1 MTAAQAL
8 AYGREIFAVPGRV
21 NDHKSA
27 GCLQLIKTD
36 SARLVTEASDN
47 IQWLEW
53 GETPAVSRQKELF
66 VALPPEQALVYT
78 ALQGEKTLDALA
90 IELQQPI
97 AKLAIVL
104 MQMELKGVIR
114 SLPGKRF
121 EAL

>member
-21 NDHKSA
+21 NDQKSA

-36 SARLVTEASDN
+36 SARLVTQASDI

-53 GETPAVSRQKELF
+53 GETPAVSQQKELF

-78 ALQGEKTLDALA
+78 ALQGKKTLDALA
-90 IELQQPI
+90 IELQQLI

-104 MQMELKGVIR
+104 MQMELKGVVR

-121 EAL
+121 EAI